1 MTTIN
6 RSLLA
11 AAASSSLLLA
21 GNAVAADI
29 DSISSL
35 TAPQFRALSEDLGA
49 VVSYKPMVPAE
60 GLGILGFDIGIGL
73 SATSLEHRGYLST
86 AAGGSSIPKLLPVAT
101 VRAHKGLPFDIDV
114 GLALGSVA
122 GTNAK
127 VAGGELRWAFIGGN
141 TLMPAVAVRAAIS
154 NLTGVDDFKLNTTS
168 VDLSISK
175 GFLMFTPYVGIGKV
189 QVKSE
194 YTGSTSYKES
204 FRQDKLF
211 GGVNLNLGLLNIALE
226 TDKTRDASSY
236 GVKLGLRF

>member
-114 GLALGSVA
+114 GLALGNVA
-122 GTNAK
+122 IALVGN
-127 VAGGELRWAFIGGN
+127 FIGG
-141 TLMPAVAVRAAIS
+141 
-154 NLTGVDDFKLNTTS
+154 
-168 VDLSISK
+168 
-175 GFLMFTPYVGIGKV
+175 
-189 QVKSE
+189 
-194 YTGSTSYKES
+194 
-204 FRQDKLF
+204 
-211 GGVNLNLGLLNIALE
+211 GLLIGVYYAYVN
-226 TDKTRDASSY
+226 DTRRLHVSPDADA
-236 GVKLGLRF
+236 

>member
-1 MTTIN
+1 MTTTKH
-6 RSLLA
+6 SLLA
-11 AAASSSLLLA
+11 AAAASLFLA
-21 GNAVAADI
+21 SAAQAADI

-35 TAPQFRALSEDLGA
+35 TASQFRALSEDLGA
-49 VVSYKPMVPAE
+49 AVSFKPLIPAE
-60 GLGILGFDIGIGL
+60 GLGVLGFDIGIGV
-73 SATSLEHRGYLST
+73 SGTSLRHREYLST
-86 AAGGSSIPKLLPVAT
+86 AAGGSSIPKTLPVAT
-101 VRAHKGLPFDIDV
+101 LRAHKGLPFDIDV
-114 GLALGSVA
+114 GVALGTVA

-127 VAGGELRWAFIGGN
+127 VAGGELRWAFVGGG
-141 TLMPAVAVRAAIS
+141 TVLPALAVRAAVS

-204 FRQDKLF
+204 FRQDKVF

-226 TDKTRDASSY
+226 TDKTGDASSY